1 MEIRNSKFE
10 IANIRGHR
18 SPVVDRQVVRVLR
31 GVFICVSILL
41 LFWTGSVEPA
51 SFTIRKLV
59 AAGEDAPQGGTFTQF
74 DPVANTGAVLFDA
87 LVKKGEPFHGIYL
100 ARGSSLSRVVAIGDP
115 SPLGG
120 DFTELS
126 SAALNRRGKVAFL
139 GSTVGGVPQAIYVTG
154 GANLKKV
161 VAVNDATPGGGVL
174 REISHVT
181 LNNADAVA
189 FVARVEHGKA
199 PRALFLASAGVVKK
213 VVGAGD
219 PTSVGGRFGEFMNLS
234 INSQGKMAFEGRVYG
249 GSAPSGIF
257 VSTKSGVRKV
267 VAVSD
272 PSPVGGTFKDLA
284 LPILNDHGDVLFWAS
299 LEGAKVPAGLFLA
312 SGGVTKKVAARGDPL
327 PDGGRLS
334 FIGLSYSFN
343 RSGIVAFEAAITG
356 VEASAGIFLAQE
368 GRVTPIVRVGD
379 PTPLGGRFAN
389 LTAPEVGPDGTVAFA
404 GGVEGGQAASGLFL
418 AVPSGK

>member
-1 MEIRNSKFE
+1 MQIRNPKSEIRNW
-10 IANIRGHR
+10 
-18 SPVVDRQVVRVLR
+18 SPVVGRQVVRVLC

-100 ARGSSLSRVVAIGDP
+100 AQGSSLSRVVAIGDP

-120 DFTELS
+120 DFIEMS
-126 SAALNRRGKVAFL
+126 SAALNRRGEVVFL
-139 GSTVGGVPQAIYVTG
+139 GSTTGRVPQAIYVTG
-154 GANLKKV
+154 GTPLKKV
-161 VAVNDATPGGGVL
+161 AAVNDAAPGGGVL

-181 LNNADAVA
+181 LNCAHVIA
-189 FVARVEHGKA
+189 FVARVEHGGL
-199 PRALFLASAGVVKK
+199 PRALFVTSAGVVKK

-219 PTSVGGRFGEFMNLS
+219 PTSVGGRFGEFINLS
-234 INSQGKMAFEGRVYG
+234 LNNRGEMAFEGRVHG
-249 GSAPSGIF
+249 GRSPSGIF

-267 VAVSD
+267 VAVGD

-299 LEGAKVPAGLFLA
+299 LEGAEVPAGLFLA
-312 SGGVTKKVAARGDPL
+312 SGGTIAKMAARGEPL
-327 PDGGRLS
+327 AGGGRLS

-343 RSGIVAFEAAITG
+343 RDGIVAFEAAITG

-368 GRVTPIVRVGD
+368 GRVIPVVRVGD
-379 PTPLGGRFAN
+379 PTPLGGRFTN
-389 LTAPEVGPDGTVAFA
+389 LTAPQVSPDGTVAFA
-404 GGVEGGQAASGLFL
+404 GGVEEGQAASGLFL
-418 AVPSGK
+418 AVPSEK